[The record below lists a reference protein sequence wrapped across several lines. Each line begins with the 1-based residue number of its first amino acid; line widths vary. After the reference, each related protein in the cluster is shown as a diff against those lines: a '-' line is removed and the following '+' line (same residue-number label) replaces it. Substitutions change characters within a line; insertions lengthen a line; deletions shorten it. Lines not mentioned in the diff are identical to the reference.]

1 MAGGQVTF
9 TYSFKDVQATL
20 SGPGGSISL
29 GNGAGNAEEGISI
42 EQIEDKTSW
51 QVGADGSVAFSLHA
65 AQIYRITIRLLKTS
79 PTNQQLSQMYTFQ
92 RTSSLFW
99 GQNTMVVS
107 NTITGDQ
114 YNASQAA
121 FVKFPS
127 NNFAKEARNVEWELV
142 CGHVTE
148 ILGGAGLLIV

>member
-1 MAGGQVTF
+1 MAQQVF
-9 TYSFKDVQATL
+9 TYSFKDVHATL
-20 SGPGGSISL
+20 AGPGGTISL
-29 GNGAGNAEEGISI
+29 GNGANVAEEGISC

-51 QVGADGSVAFSLHA
+51 QVGADGSVAYSLHA
-65 AQIYRITIRLLKTS
+65 AEIFRVTVRLLKTS

-92 RTSSLFW
+92 KGSSLNW
-99 GQNTMVVS
+99 GQNTLVVS

-114 YNASQAA
+114 YNGAQVA

-127 NNFAKEARNVEWELV
+127 NNFAKEARNVEWEFV
-142 CGHVTE
+142 VGFMDK